1 MHPFRNA
8 LLILSLSLSSFALA
22 QTSPGGST
30 GSSPGQGATTPGT
43 GQPGGYMAASSS
55 LKILS
60 PTVDQKIGSSTL
72 SVRYEVTNQ
81 GASAAPSP
89 TFRLQ
94 LDGRDPVETLGTE
107 YSFTGLTPGAHS
119 ITIEMVDANHT
130 PIGGSQAVVHFKTF
144 TAGAKTPTSQ
154 AAPTSPLSPPPVVK
168 AKMALPTDDQLPAAG
183 GELPLLSMVGL
194 GVLAGGLISAMR
206 TRK

>member
-94 LDGRDPVETLGTE
+94 LDGRDPV
-107 YSFTGLTPGAHS
+107 
-119 ITIEMVDANHT
+119 
-130 PIGGSQAVVHFKTF
+130 
-144 TAGAKTPTSQ
+144 
-154 AAPTSPLSPPPVVK
+154 
-168 AKMALPTDDQLPAAG
+168 
-183 GELPLLSMVGL
+183 
-194 GVLAGGLISAMR
+194 
-206 TRK
+206 